1 MKFRFFLC
9 LIRLA
14 DVRRSTTRRD
24 YGMTE
29 TRLELNN
36 ASRRRFRVASTFA
49 PTLASL
55 KSSYGFYAI
64 VSFGL
69 LVVSSYNE
77 YDHHLHI
84 LVRLGACFSAAGL
97 IYLAK
102 TKPIVSLFGIA
113 ALTVVIGWVA
123 PSLFSIEIVVVVA
136 VFLVSWKTSFPLWTT
151 MVIGTSSISLMYL
164 GKYVGAGSQLDAGIL
179 LSGLLISGLGVGFGA
194 QTRRLR
200 VANERLVK
208 LAEADR
214 RNAVIEERR
223 RIAREL
229 HDVAAHHLSAV
240 IVKSKLA
247 SRLNTA
253 EDLREANA
261 FAATSSTEALDAMRN
276 LVGVLSER
284 NEQVPLA
291 PQPRLDELQNIKQR
305 MESAGLSIDMSSA
318 NNLNVGRQV
327 ELAVVRIVQE
337 SLTNILRH
345 RGPGNAWVSISHVAH
360 ALNVVIDDDG
370 AAPNDESD
378 YSVGNGLVSMRERAS
393 ACGGTFGVER
403 SPRGGWRIAASFP
416 SGTT

>member
-1 MKFRFFLC
+1 MFGVRELGETVGMSVKRMKFNDEPLH
-9 LIRLA
+9 
-14 DVRRSTTRRD
+14 
-24 YGMTE
+24 
-29 TRLELNN
+29 
-36 ASRRRFRVASTFA
+36 RFRIASACTSTF
-49 PTLASL
+49 ASL

-64 VSFGL
+64 LSFAL
-69 LVVSSYNE
+69 LLVSSYNE
-77 YDHHLHI
+77 YDHHLKI
-84 LVRLGACFSAAGL
+84 LVRLAACFTAASL

-102 TKPIVSLFGIA
+102 TKPIASLLGIA
-113 ALTVVIGWVA
+113 ALTVLIGWFA

-136 VFLVSWKTSFPLWTT
+136 IFLVSWKTSFSLWKT
-151 MVIGTSSISLMYL
+151 MAIGTSCISLMYL
-164 GKYVGAGSQLDAGIL
+164 GKYVGDGSQLDAGIL
-179 LSGLLISGLGVGFGA
+179 LSGSLISGLGVGFGA

-247 SRLNTA
+247 TRLDTA
-253 EDLREANA
+253 EDLREANV

-291 PQPRLDELQNIKQR
+291 PQPRLDELQNIKNR
-305 MESAGLSIDMSSA
+305 MESAGLAIDMSSA

-345 RGPGNAWVSISHVAH
+345 RGPGNAWVSISHAANAIKVF
-360 ALNVVIDDDG
+360 VDDDG
-370 AAPNDESD
+370 TAPNDESD
-378 YSVGNGLVSMRERAS
+378 YSTGNGLVSMRERAT
-393 ACGGTFGVER
+393 ACGGTFGVEQ

-416 SGTT
+416 SGTL